1 MSGLAAS
8 WVGRQKQTL
17 RASEQDRPDV
27 AEDRDISGRDIA
39 MIDPS
44 RLVFMDETGI
54 LTNMTR
60 RFARAVIGDRACG
73 SAPATWTRL
82 TVLGALSCDGMVGV
96 MTVPNGTTAVVF
108 VDFLKTTVLPFLQEH
123 KPDGIV
129 VMDNLSAHQNK
140 AVKPAIEDAGLTLH
154 YLPRYSPDFSPM
166 EPCWSKIKTFL
177 RSAAA
182 RTVETLNT
190 E

>member
-8 WVGRQKQTL
+8 WVGRKKQTL

-27 AEDRDISGRDIA
+27 AAERDISGRDSA

-44 RLVFMDETGI
+44 RRVFMDETGI

-73 SAPATWTRL
+73 SAPANGTRL

-108 VDFLKTTVLPFLQEH
+108 VDVLKTTVLPFWQEH
-123 KPDGIV
+123 KPDGLLV
-129 VMDNLSAHQNK
+129 RDNLSAHQNK

-154 YLPRYSPDFSPM
+154 YLPR
-166 EPCWSKIKTFL
+166 
-177 RSAAA
+177 
-182 RTVETLNT
+182 
-190 E
+190 